1 MPTEYPRLV
10 WFMAVCFGF
19 GYIIDTPKN
28 GGLEDKKWS
37 WESGSLDYIRT
48 IHFWAIILKD
58 PNLKGWYLP
67 QNETLGGFQCE
78 DPSNLWLLNIFKIQQ
93 NSFIILNQTPHCS
106 VTDIVQIT
114 WISSTQWTWPPHR
127 GPPWSCSSELRTP
140 MMPSGMATMLQE
152 VSRPSFARPKGR

>member
-1 MPTEYPRLV
+1 MPTEHPRLV

-37 WESGSLDYIRT
+37 WETGSLDYIRT

-58 PNLKGWYLP
+58 PKGLISSSKWDAWRISMWRPIKSVTFKYL
-67 QNETLGGFQCE
+67 
-78 DPSNLWLLNIFKIQQ
+78 Q
-93 NSFIILNQTPHCS
+93 NSTKFIHHSESNSPHCS

-114 WISSTQWTWPPHR
+114 WILSTQWTWPPHR

-140 MMPSGMATMLQE
+140 MMPNGMATMLQA